1 MIYKDTTAATRQ
13 SPGTS
18 TRMGMVIRYV
28 NVFPKSSGVAKFAI
42 INNPNVP
49 AMRTSTLVSRGF
61 FSALGVVESSSG
73 TVFVTFNRG

>member
-1 MIYKDTTAATRQ
+1 MIWRDTIAATRQ

-18 TRMGMVIRYV
+18 ARMGTVIRYV

-42 INNPNVP
+42 MNNPNMP
-49 AMRTSTLVSRGF
+49 AMRASTLVSRGF
-61 FSALGVVESSSG
+61 FSALGVEEPSSG

>member
-42 INNPNVP
+42 INNPNMP
-49 AMRTSTLVSRGF
+49 TMSMSTLVSRGVL
-61 FSALGVVESSSG
+61 SALGVVESSSG